1 MENQRAATIT
11 VTTPEAQTKGTNFL
25 NNKQL
30 NSDFFQMPALQPEV
44 EANFISGLTL
54 FQMNTDKIPMLFGDM
69 IPKVG
74 VWAMVG
80 ASDTAKSMILRQI
93 AMSVAGGIPFL
104 DWQCNVTHKRAIV
117 VCSEDDEFAISF
129 LLRKQNKSINLSDNE
144 LINIQFL
151 FETEDFIEKL
161 NMELTKQPAD
171 LVIIDAF
178 SDLFDG
184 KDSHQNTQVR
194 SFLNKFT
201 LMANNHKCSIGFL
214 HHTGKRTEDMA
225 PSKNNALGS
234 QGFEA
239 KMRLVIELRLD
250 KLNTELRHLCVVK
263 GNYLPQLQKTS
274 SIVVKMD
281 ENFTFTNTGERVDY
295 SELNEGAKGQQ
306 KKIEP
311 SKMEDLLHL
320 NSIRTLFVNDKHFS
334 QNELVRKL
342 MHYWQVSDKTARRF
356 VDFLE
361 TQKWIVDVSNNPSRR
376 NYKKNIE

>member
-104 DWQCNVTHKRAIV
+104 DWQCNVTYKRAIV

-161 NMELTKQPAD
+161 TWN
-171 LVIIDAF
+171 
-178 SDLFDG
+178 
-184 KDSHQNTQVR
+184 
-194 SFLNKFT
+194 
-201 LMANNHKCSIGFL
+201 
-214 HHTGKRTEDMA
+214 
-225 PSKNNALGS
+225 
-234 QGFEA
+234 
-239 KMRLVIELRLD
+239 
-250 KLNTELRHLCVVK
+250 
-263 GNYLPQLQKTS
+263 
-274 SIVVKMD
+274 
-281 ENFTFTNTGERVDY
+281 
-295 SELNEGAKGQQ
+295 
-306 KKIEP
+306 
-311 SKMEDLLHL
+311 
-320 NSIRTLFVNDKHFS
+320 
-334 QNELVRKL
+334 
-342 MHYWQVSDKTARRF
+342 
-356 VDFLE
+356 
-361 TQKWIVDVSNNPSRR
+361 
-376 NYKKNIE
+376 